1 MQYQKK
7 IKLLEKNGYIL
18 RVKNKRPEI
27 YIRRKGY
34 EKLKEERIQYL
45 DKMINDENNKEQTL
59 TLDTDYVVDEYRN
72 NINAANAG
80 GANAPYA
87 AIHGVAS
94 CTGTAT
100 VEFNILKK
108 NVEDLVYS
116 KIEDPQYVPLKTK
129 YEPEL
134 NVYMTSTSAEPLVR
148 NVDYVADYFNNEA
161 VKDANGTS
169 GPFVQIT
176 PKDTTN
182 YTGSKTIPFSIC
194 LLYTSLSPRD

>member
-1 MQYQKK
+1 M
-7 IKLLEKNGYIL
+7 
-18 RVKNKRPEI
+18 
-27 YIRRKGY
+27 
-34 EKLKEERIQYL
+34 
-45 DKMINDENNKEQTL
+45 
-59 TLDTDYVVDEYRN
+59 DEYRN

-134 NVYMTSTSAEPLVR
+134 NVYMTSTSAEPL
-148 NVDYVADYFNNEA
+148 DSQCGLY
-161 VKDANGTS
+161 
-169 GPFVQIT
+169 
-176 PKDTTN
+176 
-182 YTGSKTIPFSIC
+182 GS
-194 LLYTSLSPRD
+194 LL